1 MLQPRPHDP
10 PRPTARRADLALL
23 RGADTATV
31 AGIALNADGT
41 LAVEPDARLRRDL
54 CRLANVYELDPVWRE
69 HDGQGV
75 SVAVLDTG
83 LMFDHPLLRDAV
95 ARRPVPSD
103 ALAKRPVCRVF
114 ARAALAALGKSSEET
129 EGVPADCE
137 DRDGHGTHC
146 ASVVAGRPVP
156 GLERCRGIAPR
167 AQLVVGKVLD
177 DRGEGFL
184 DDVADG
190 IVWAASRADIICL
203 AVVASETSDR
213 LYRAIHAALAAGRTI
228 ICAAGNSGRI
238 PGELAYPA
246 RYGGVTSVAAH
257 DEFGDPVR
265 FSSRGGEIDF
275 AALGVD
281 VWSAGADQGRP
292 ALVRA
297 SGTSIAAS
305 VVAGM
310 AALILAKHRY
320 FDARRAQAL
329 LVGNG
334 LEAERFRN
342 ATPVLNNEDMRSHLL
357 RIAYSR
363 SGHRDDL
370 GYGPLWPNRLLQA

>member
-1 MLQPRPHDP
+1 MLQPSPNP
-10 PRPTARRADLALL
+10 PRRTARKADLALF
-23 RGADTATV
+23 RGADIEA
-31 AGIALNADGT
+31 ASRIALRADGS
-41 LAVEPDARLRRDL
+41 LASAPDARLQRDL

-103 ALAKRPVCRVF
+103 PARTRPVCRVF
-114 ARAALAALGKSSEET
+114 ARASLALLGKSSPET
-129 EGVPADCE
+129 EGIEQDCS

-146 ASVVAGRPVP
+146 AGVIAARPVP
-156 GLERCRGIAPR
+156 GLERCRGIAPKVE
-167 AQLVVGKVLD
+167 LVIGKVLD
-177 DRGEGFL
+177 DSGEGFL

-203 AVVASETSDR
+203 SVVASETNDR
-213 LYRAIHAALAAGRTI
+213 LYRAVHAALAAGRTI
-228 ICAAGNSGRI
+228 VCAAGNSGRI

-246 RYGGVTSVAAH
+246 RYGGVISVAAH
-257 DEFGDPVR
+257 DEFGDAVK

-281 VWSAGADQGRP
+281 VWSAGRDDAGP

-297 SGTSIAAS
+297 SGTSIAAP
-305 VVAGM
+305 VVAGI
-310 AALILAKHRY
+310 AALILAKHRH
-320 FDARRAQAL
+320 FDALRAQAL
-329 LVGNG
+329 LAGNDA
-334 LEAERFRN
+334 EADRFQN
-342 ATPVLNNEDMRSHLL
+342 ATPVRNNEDMRSHLL